1 MTEHH
6 FNVEVAKECGV
17 NASILFT
24 NIAYWVEHN
33 RANRANFHD
42 GTYWTFNSMKA
53 FSELFPYFSQKQINT
68 ALKKLEDEGLIA
80 TGNYNKL
87 PFDRTKWYAV
97 TKKGHSFLQNEEL
110 PTEQKGEM
118 HFPEKS
124 NEILPLGQMTFD
136 HKVEPIP
143 DINTDKKHNIE
154 NIKKERKKGKKEQ
167 TNYDQIINN
176 LVANEEVKNELY
188 EFIKMRKFIKKPL
201 TNKGLEL
208 IIDDLFKLSTN
219 PDEQIK
225 ILDKS
230 IANNWAGLFPLKT
243 TNNYQQQER
252 KEEVKR
258 DGSDYAE
265 FDY

>member
-1 MTEHH
+1 MTDHH

-24 NIAYWVEHN
+24 NIYFWVEHN
-33 RANRANFHD
+33 RANGANFHD
-42 GTYWTFNSMKA
+42 GAYWTFNSMKA
-53 FSELFPYFSQKQINT
+53 FSELFPYLSQKQINT
-68 ALKKLEDEGLIA
+68 ALKKLEDEKLIA

-87 PFDRTKWYAV
+87 PFDRTKWYSV
-97 TKKGHSFLQNEEL
+97 TKKGYSVM
-110 PTEQKGEM
+110 QKGEIPIDQKVDM
-118 HFPEKS
+118 HLPEKS
-124 NEILPLGQMTFD
+124 NEILPPGQMTFSPEG
-136 HKVEPIP
+136 EPIP
-143 DINTDKKHNIE
+143 DINTDEKTNMI
-154 NIKKERKKGKKEQ
+154 NIKKERKKGKQEQ

-176 LVANEEVKNELY
+176 LVVNEEVKNELY

-208 IIDDLFKLSTN
+208 IIDELFNLSTV

-230 IANNWAGLFPLKT
+230 IANNWAGLFPLKD
-243 TNNYQQQER
+243 NQQER
-252 KEEVKR
+252 KNEVKR

-265 FDY
+265 FDL